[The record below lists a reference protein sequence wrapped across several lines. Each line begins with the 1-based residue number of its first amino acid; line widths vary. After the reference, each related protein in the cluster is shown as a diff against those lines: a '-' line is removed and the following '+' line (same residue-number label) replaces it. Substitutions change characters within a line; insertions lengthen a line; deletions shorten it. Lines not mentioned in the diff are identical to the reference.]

1 MGSESDRQYMEET
14 VETLKSLGVESELNV
29 ISAHRQPRKLQAYL
43 QEAVERGVEVFIA
56 GAGAAAHLPGV
67 IASWTTQPV
76 IGVPLPTSDLKG
88 QDSLLAIVQ
97 MPAGVPVAT
106 VAIGRAGARNAAFLA
121 AQMLGLKDPKVK
133 AAYDEYR
140 EKLANR

>member
-1 MGSESDRQYMEET
+1 MGSESDRSWMEET
-14 VETLKSLGVESELNV
+14 VETLRSLGVEAELNV
-29 ISAHRQPRKLQAYL
+29 MSAHRQPAKLQGYVT
-43 QEAVERGVEVFIA
+43 EAPSRGIEIFIA

-121 AQMLGLKDPKVK
+121 AQMLGLKDPEVK

-140 EKLANR
+140 RKQASR